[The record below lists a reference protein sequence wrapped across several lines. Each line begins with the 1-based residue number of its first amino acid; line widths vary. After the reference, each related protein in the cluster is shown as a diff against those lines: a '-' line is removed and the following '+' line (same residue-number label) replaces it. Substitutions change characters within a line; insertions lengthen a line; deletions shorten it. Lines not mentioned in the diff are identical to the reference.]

1 MMAAM
6 LSRIDFLSLV
16 LPPTGQYCVVGLN
29 KDKKPKQ
36 IFVESIQEVSDYADA
51 MVHKG
56 YDAYFALASFQSPTE
71 GRTVAN
77 ADQLNCLFV
86 DIDCGPNKAYADQSE
101 GMESLIDFLA
111 STNLPKPTAVVNSGR
126 GLHAYWVFEQPLGK
140 QEWKPIAERF
150 KALCQEHKFE
160 ADPAVTADVARILR
174 IPDTLN
180 FKDPT
185 NPLSTKVLVAGKRV
199 NLESFT
205 SKLPAPDLFEIPGQR
220 PNVRQMDPMTL
231 ALMGNYQSK
240 FKTILIKS
248 LNGEGCEQ
256 LANAFRNQGVLEE
269 PLWRAALSIAQHC
282 VDGPVAIHKLS
293 IGHPGYSEANTIRK
307 AGETKGP
314 YTCDTFRKLNPT
326 GCQDCTLKIS
336 SPIQIGREIVEA
348 SEEDNTVTHVEEVT
362 KEPTTYVIP
371 TYPFPFFRGK
381 VGGVYR
387 RADPN
392 KEDDKDELIY
402 PYDFYV
408 VKRIH
413 DPEDGETLLM
423 RLHLPKDGVREFI
436 MPLSAALSKEK
447 FVGTIALQGMAVLGK
462 KQDILMGYVTRW
474 VEELQAMNKSEIARK
489 QFGWLEDNSAFI
501 VGDREIQ
508 SDGKV
513 GYSPPTSTTLPIIP
527 AMKPKGDF
535 HVWKDVINAYA
546 REEMANRAFAF
557 FMGFGGP
564 LMKFVGGGMLDGFLL
579 NLVSQKSGSGKTTL
593 LHAVNSI
600 YGNPKALMLSYK
612 DTHNHRL
619 QRLGT
624 MQSMTPTIDE
634 LTNLEPKA
642 MGALVYD
649 ITSGKGKN
657 RMSSKANVER
667 INNTTWQIPVVSS
680 SNRKVKDALLT
691 IKSFPEAELMRIL
704 EDEILPD
711 PNDDPTWSKAHFG
724 RLGSNYGH
732 AIEPFIQYVSANLPT
747 VVALL
752 DKINE
757 KLDTAAG
764 IKNTERFWSA
774 GIAIAITGGIIA
786 KKLKLHDIPIE
797 PVFDHAV
804 NLVKNTRNRNTEE
817 LGGSGED
824 FLGGFLQRHYQDI
837 LVINGNLDKRTGLEH
852 GPIREPRGKVI
863 VRYEPDTKMLF
874 VVNKEWRDDC
884 GKTFMGYE
892 DTLNPYRKNKSYVGL
907 KKKRMLAG
915 TAMGASDGVMALVFD
930 TSKLDF
936 FAEDALVNAD
946 SKSDG
951 EDTLGV
957 D

>member
-1 MMAAM
+1 MAAM
-6 LSRIDFLSLV
+6 FSRTDFLSLV
-16 LPPTGQYCVVGLN
+16 LPPTGQYCVVGLS

-36 IFVESIQEVSDYADA
+36 VFVDSIDEVSDYAEV

-56 YDAYFALASFQSPTE
+56 YDAYFALANFQSPDE

-77 ADQLNCLFV
+77 AKELNSFFV
-86 DIDCGPNKAYADQSE
+86 DIDCGPNKPYADQSE
-101 GMESLIDFLA
+101 GMEALLKFLA
-111 STNLPKPTAVVNSGR
+111 ATNLPKPSTVVNSGR
-126 GLHAYWVFEQPLGK
+126 GLHAYWVLEQPLER
-140 QEWKPIAERF
+140 QEWKAVAERF
-150 KALCQEHKFE
+150 KSLCQEHKFQ

-185 NPLSTKVLVAGKRV
+185 NPLPTKVLIAGKRV
-199 NLESFT
+199 NLEAFS
-205 SKLPAPDLFEIPGQR
+205 SRLPVVDILDIPGQR
-220 PNVRQMDPMTL
+220 PNMRQMDPMTL

-256 LANAFRNQGVLEE
+256 LANAYKNQAVLEE
-269 PLWRAALSIAQHC
+269 PVWRAALSIAQHC
-282 VDGPVAIHKLS
+282 VDGPVAIHKIS
-293 IGHPGYSEANTIRK
+293 DKHPTYDRATTIKK
-307 AGETKGP
+307 ASATKGP
-314 YTCDTFRKLNPT
+314 YTCESFRKLNPS
-326 GCQDCTLKIS
+326 GCEGCTLKIS

-348 SEEDNTVTHVEEVT
+348 AEEDNVVTLVEEAT
-362 KEPTTYVIP
+362 KEPVTYTIP
-371 TYPFPFFRGK
+371 TYPFPFFRGR

-387 RADPN
+387 RGDPN

-408 VKRIH
+408 TKRIH
-413 DPEDGETLLM
+413 DPEDGETLLL

-436 MPLSAALSKEK
+436 LPLSSALSKEK
-447 FVGTIALQGMAVLGK
+447 FVGAIALQGMAVLGK
-462 KQDILMGYVTRW
+462 KQDLLMGYVTRW
-474 VEELQAMNKSEIARK
+474 VEELQAMNKSEIAHK
-489 QFGWLEDNSAFI
+489 QFGWLDDNSAFI
-501 VGDREIQ
+501 IGDREINAT
-508 SDGKV
+508 GVV
-513 GYSPPTSTTLPIIP
+513 GYNPPTAVTLPVIP

-535 HVWKDVINAYA
+535 HTWKDVINAYA
-546 REEMANRAFAF
+546 REHMANRAFAF

-564 LMKFVGGGMLDGFLL
+564 LMKFIGGGMLDGFLL
-579 NLVSQKSGSGKTTL
+579 NLVSAKSGSGKTTI

-657 RMSSKANVER
+657 RMSGKANVER
-667 INNTTWQIPVVSS
+667 VNNTTWQIPVVSS
-680 SNRKVKDALLT
+680 SNRKIKDALLT

-711 PNDDPTWSKAHFG
+711 PYDDPTWSKAHFG
-724 RLGSNYGH
+724 RLGNNYGH
-732 AIEPFIQYVSANLPT
+732 AIEPFIQYVAANLPT

-752 DKINE
+752 ENINQ
-757 KLDTAAG
+757 KLDAAAG

-797 PVFDHAV
+797 PVFQHAV
-804 NLVKNTRNRNTEE
+804 NLVKKTRDRNTEE
-817 LGGSGED
+817 LGGNGED
-824 FLGGFLQRHYQDI
+824 FLGGFLQRHYQDL
-837 LVINGNLDKRTGLEH
+837 LVINGKLDKRTGLEH

-892 DTLNPYRKNKSYVGL
+892 ESINPYRKNGAYVGL

-915 TAMGASDGVMALVFD
+915 TAMSASDGVMSLVFD
-930 TSKLDF
+930 TTKLDF
-936 FAEDALVNAD
+936 FAEDAIVNAD